1 MGNYYFGMKCEE
13 NLMQNWV
20 KYLRLVCSAS
30 RRRGTVARTA
40 ATSTLT

>member
-1 MGNYYFGMKCEE
+1 MIIYLGMKCEE